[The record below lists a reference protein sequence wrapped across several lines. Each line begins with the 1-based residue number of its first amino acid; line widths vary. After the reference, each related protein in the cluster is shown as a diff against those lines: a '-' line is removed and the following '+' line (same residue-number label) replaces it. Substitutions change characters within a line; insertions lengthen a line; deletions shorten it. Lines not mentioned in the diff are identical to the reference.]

1 MNNSWIGN
9 YAYSRTR
16 LNPDSVAIVDL
27 DRNTPIA
34 TWTGVRIFS
43 QTFCVT
49 AMASRKGTA

>member
-27 DRNTPIA
+27 D
-34 TWTGVRIFS
+34 TG
-43 QTFCVT
+43 
-49 AMASRKGTA
+49 KK